1 MIATVNGN
9 NTRAVCS
16 TGIPSGDGGAKLE
29 KAEVPPSLSSPVI
42 LMIRVIYVEVS
53 DAGGQ

>member
-16 TGIPSGDGGAKLE
+16 KGIPSGDGGARLRRQRFLF
-29 KAEVPPSLSSPVI
+29 SFLHLSF
-42 LMIRVIYVEVS
+42 
-53 DAGGQ
+53 